1 MKLIAVNQILDS
13 PSSTRGSTT
22 ACSEIN
28 INNNTGRLV
37 GLHRYQ
43 ARITLQTQFVFQ
55 LVEMKLAFL

>member
-13 PSSTRGSTT
+13 PSSTRGST